1 MRRRPPRSTLTDTL
15 FPYTTL
21 FRSLVRP
28 GGHRRRGR
36 PPRRPPPGGQGQRGV
51 QRPQRHGSLRPR
63 RAARLADRGR
73 DAGAAARRRRPLTG
87 ANTETTTVGLMSET
101 PPAGDNDVL
110 VPSVVAEDDET
121 PHESVASPGKVRSEE
136 HTSELQ

>member
-87 ANTETTTVGLMSET
+87 DRKSVVEGKRVSVRVELGGRRIIKNKTTTI
-101 PPAGDNDVL
+101 
-110 VPSVVAEDDET
+110 
-121 PHESVASPGKVRSEE
+121 
-136 HTSELQ
+136 HTKR